1 MARVRYGVNR
11 DQTTRLSPRVKITW
25 PRLQSVKLL
34 EYFHRT
40 APLLITGSESIIEIY
55 PDNTIERPASSINS
69 ALVNSDVHLKRVKG
83 AYYHAIINKAIVR
96 FSHDFE
102 VQPDP
107 PFVQALP
114 TYVTSCLGN

>member
-1 MARVRYGVNR
+1 MVRKGINR
-11 DQTTRLSPRVKITW
+11 DQTTRLSSRVKITW
-25 PRLQSVKLL
+25 PRLQLAELL
-34 EYFHRT
+34 KYFHRT
-40 APLLITGSESIIEIY
+40 TPLLITDSETNIGLHPENI
-55 PDNTIERPASSINS
+55 IERPASAINS

-83 AYYHAIINKAIVR
+83 AYHDAIINKAIVH